1 MASPSLHI
9 SEEQVWE
16 TLQPVPLV
24 DELERSLLDWK
35 EGRACNHPR
44 ARAVL
49 GKQVL
54 HSLSAISEPLDR
66 AACKTY
72 LSGPNGV
79 RFVTSLFE
87 LSSNRLLATV
97 DSDRL
102 GQLRTGAATA
112 VAVRHLACPSLDLAL
127 LGAGTVARGQLEV
140 LAACF
145 RPRLRSIRC
154 WSPRRAQELSD
165 WAADQLGLSVTV
177 VGTAEEAVRPA
188 NLVVTA
194 TSAARPILQGTWL
207 GPQGLLCAVG
217 ANWAHRREIDAAATL
232 RCQWWVDDLVQA
244 RVEAGDFLQVPE
256 FDWATVQS
264 FPALL
269 GGRELRDSGW
279 LGFQSLGLGLE
290 DLVAAAL
297 VYRATTGLP

>member
-9 SEEQVWE
+9 GEEQVWR

-24 DELERSLLDWK
+24 DALERSLLDWK
-35 EGRACNHPR
+35 EGKACNHPR

-54 HSLSAISEPLDR
+54 HSLSAISAPLDR

-87 LSSNRLLATV
+87 LSSNRLLATI

-112 VAVRHLACPSLDLAL
+112 VAVRHLGPEALDLAL
-127 LGAGTVARGQLEV
+127 LGAGSVARGQLEV

-145 RPRLRSIRC
+145 GPRLRSIRC
-154 WSPRRAQELSD
+154 WSPRRASELAE
-165 WAADQLGLSVTV
+165 WAVDQLGLSVMV
-177 VGTAEEAVRPA
+177 EASVEEAVRSA

-194 TSAARPILQGTWL
+194 TSASKPVLQGSWL
-207 GPQGLLCAVG
+207 GPRGLLCAVG
-217 ANWAHRREIDAAATL
+217 ANWAHRREIDGAAVL
-232 RCQWWVDDLVQA
+232 RCQWWVDDLLQA
-244 RVEAGDFLQVPE
+244 RIEAGDFLQVPE
-256 FDWATVQS
+256 FDWASVGN
-264 FPALL
+264 FP
-269 GGRELRDSGW
+269 ELVGHQVAGAGW

-290 DLVAAAL
+290 DLVAADL
-297 VYRATTGLP
+297 VYQATTG